1 MTMIKSVR
9 YFTVV
14 AVLLLATLASIRAPA
29 ASQGQDLL
37 FHNPATPRLG
47 AADAKL
53 TLVVFTDY
61 NCPYCKRL
69 DPLLE
74 QIVSRYPQVAV
85 AIKIL
90 PFKGESAH
98 RAAQL
103 ALTLWRQQ
111 PERFLALHRTL
122 MSKRGYHSAG
132 SLQEALQRSGNGS
145 LQPDGP
151 GSIQELRDTLM
162 LAQALGV
169 EGTPT
174 MIIGNQLIPGALEY
188 EQLEQAVQAALAQQ
202 P

>member
-14 AVLLLATLASIRAPA
+14 AVLLLATLASIRAPS

-74 QIVSRYPQVAV
+74 QIVSRYPRWRWRLKFCRSKA
-85 AIKIL
+85 
-90 PFKGESAH
+90 SAH